1 MILVLILGQDIM
13 SITFISN
20 ISAYNGS
27 LTAMLTYPARSAAID
42 SFADFLDLPEEATLY
57 APASTSMIEVIKH
70 SSDPI
75 MQVSNGLNQ
84 SDVFHFL
91 RFMCRI
97 L

>member
-1 MILVLILGQDIM
+1 MILVLIRVQGTM
-13 SITFISN
+13 SMRFISN

-42 SFADFLDLPEEATLY
+42 SFADFLDLPEEATMY

-75 MQVSNGLNQ
+75 MQVSNDLNK
-84 SDVFHFL
+84 SD
-91 RFMCRI
+91 RFPCFFWI
-97 L
+97 